1 MFRSFLINFFK
12 IPKHPNLI
20 FAEQMSISIKAGM
33 RAGLEGEIETISKG
47 IKKIDTQ

>member
-1 MFRSFLINFFK
+1 MFRSFLINIFK

-47 IKKIDTQ
+47 IKKINTQ